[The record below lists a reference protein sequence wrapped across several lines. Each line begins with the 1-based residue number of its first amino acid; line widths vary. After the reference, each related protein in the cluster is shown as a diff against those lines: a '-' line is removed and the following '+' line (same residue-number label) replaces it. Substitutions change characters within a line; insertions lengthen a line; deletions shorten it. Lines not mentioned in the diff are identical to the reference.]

1 MTNMSDIAAIRK
13 EYSQRQ
19 LLEEN
24 AHAHAMKQFEQWWQ
38 EALASDIEEVNA
50 CTLATIDAYQTPSAR
65 IVLLKGIDP
74 TGLVF
79 FTNYESNKGQ
89 ELLKYPKACMV
100 FFWKELERQIR
111 VSGSVE
117 SIAAAESDTY
127 FQSRPIESQLG
138 AWASQQSRPV
148 ESRQALE
155 AQFEQTKNT
164 YHNGN
169 VPRPPHWG
177 GFRLVP
183 VSIEFWQGRPGRM
196 HDRLLYT
203 KEYGDAWQIR
213 RLQP

>member
-1 MTNMSDIAAIRK
+1 MSDIAAIRK

-24 AHAHAMKQFEQWWQ
+24 AQVDAMKQFEQWWQ
-38 EALASDIEEVNA
+38 EAVDSAIDEVNA
-50 CTLATIDAYQTPSAR
+50 CTLATIDEHQTPCAR

-79 FTNYESNKGQ
+79 FTNYESHKGQ
-89 ELLKYPKACMV
+89 QLLRHPKACMV

-111 VSGSVE
+111 VSGLVE
-117 SIAAAESDTY
+117 PIMATDSDRY
-127 FQSRPIESQLG
+127 FQSRPLESQLG
-138 AWASQQSRPV
+138 AWASQQSRPI
-148 ESRQALE
+148 ESRHALE

-164 YHNGN
+164 YQHAE

-196 HDRLLYT
+196 HDRLL
-203 KEYGDAWQIR
+203 
-213 RLQP
+213 

>member
-1 MTNMSDIAAIRK
+1 MTTRSDIAAIRK

-24 AHAHAMKQFEQWWQ
+24 VHAHAMKQFEQWWQ

-50 CTLATIDAYQTPSAR
+50 CTLATIDANQTPSAR

-111 VSGSVE
+111 VTGSVE
-117 SIAAAESDTY
+117 PIAAAESDTY
-127 FQSRPIESQLG
+127 FQSRPLESQLG

-196 HDRLLYT
+196 HDRLFYT
-203 KEYGDAWQIR
+203 KEDGDVWQIR